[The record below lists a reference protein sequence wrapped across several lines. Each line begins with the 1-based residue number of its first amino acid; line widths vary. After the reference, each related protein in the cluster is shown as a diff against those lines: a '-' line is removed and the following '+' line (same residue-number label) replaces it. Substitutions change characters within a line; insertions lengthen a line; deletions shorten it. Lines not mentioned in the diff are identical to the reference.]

1 MRIAVTNGRQLSAP
15 PSHAAAALLLISLG
29 TGAAAYGLYMAPHRT
44 WPNLLLNGIYFTS
57 LAVSAAFFLA
67 TQRLTGARWSA
78 SLRRIPEAFMM
89 ALPVAAVLML
99 ALFFGRDVL
108 YPWTRSGAFASQSG
122 IAGKVQYLQVPWF
135 YWRMLAVLL
144 AWVVFAWL
152 MRTTS
157 LDQDLVP
164 RSSLILHRRLI
175 RLAAAFAVIF
185 AVTFSIGVIDWIL
198 SLEPEWFSTIFVIYV
213 FAGTF
218 VQGIA
223 AVTLATV
230 ILRDRGILGDAV
242 NESQL
247 HDLGKM
253 LFAFA
258 TFWAYIWI
266 CQYLLIWY
274 GNIPEEAAYYVMRTS
289 GPWVVLFALNVL
301 FNWLI
306 PFCVL
311 LPARAKRNRGA
322 LKLVSVALLLGRWV
336 DLYILIMPPLSG
348 TPKMGILELFVGA
361 GYCALLYLVFVRNL
375 AKAALVPVNDPILM
389 ADAIRK
395 SKAWSI

>member
-1 MRIAVTNGRQLSAP
+1 
-15 PSHAAAALLLISLG
+15 
-29 TGAAAYGLYMAPHRT
+29 
-44 WPNLLLNGIYFTS
+44 
-57 LAVSAAFFLA
+57 
-67 TQRLTGARWSA
+67 
-78 SLRRIPEAFMM
+78 
-89 ALPVAAVLML
+89 
-99 ALFFGRDVL
+99 
-108 YPWTRSGAFASQSG
+108 
-122 IAGKVQYLQVPWF
+122 
-135 YWRMLAVLL
+135 
-144 AWVVFAWL
+144 
-152 MRTTS
+152 
-157 LDQDLVP
+157 
-164 RSSLILHRRLI
+164 
-175 RLAAAFAVIF
+175 VIF
-185 AVTFSIGVIDWIL
+185 AATFSIGVIDWIL

-230 ILRDRGILGDAV
+230 ILKDRGILGDAV

-274 GNIPEEAAYYVMRTS
+274 GNIPEEATYYVKRTS
-289 GPWVVLFALNVL
+289 SPWLVLFVLNVVL
-301 FNWLI
+301 NWLI

-311 LPARAKRNRGA
+311 LPARAKRNRGV
-322 LKLVSVALLLGRWV
+322 LKLVSAALLLGRWV

-348 TPKMGILELFVGA
+348 SPRIGILELFVGT
-361 GYCALLYLVFVRNL
+361 GYGALVYLVFVRNL
-375 AKAALVPVNDPILM
+375 AKAPLVPVNDPILM
-389 ADAIRK
+389 ADAIRT